1 MTTRYHAATWAT
13 ALTLNEAPD
22 SASGLS
28 RAIGNARVDL
38 NPHQV
43 DAALFALRSPL
54 ATGAI
59 LADEVGLGKTI
70 EAALVMAQRWAEGR
84 RRILIIAPAST

>member
-1 MTTRYHAATWAT
+1 
-13 ALTLNEAPD
+13 LNEAPD
-22 SASGLS
+22 SPSGLS

-59 LADEVGLGKTI
+59 LADEVD
-70 EAALVMAQRWAEGR
+70 AQRDQ
-84 RRILIIAPAST
+84 IIDEMTKNVGVIDEIRPLYIVQWTLR